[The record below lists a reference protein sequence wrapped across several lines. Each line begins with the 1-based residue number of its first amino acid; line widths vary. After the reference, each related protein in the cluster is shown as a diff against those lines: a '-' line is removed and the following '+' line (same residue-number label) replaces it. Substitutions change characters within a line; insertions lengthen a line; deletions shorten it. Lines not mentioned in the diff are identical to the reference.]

1 MSSLVHGFIQMLIVL
16 LL

>member
-1 MSSLVHGFIQMLIVL
+1 MFSLVHGFVQMLIVL